1 MNAQNDAPAKN
12 ALAQVFVSYG
22 SKDAVRVVPIAK
34 LLEKA
39 GVSVWRDGDRILGGQ
54 YYGEQIVHA
63 IAHCELFLLIC
74 SPHSFGS
81 DNVHREVL
89 VNWEWGRSPYVPVWI
104 GPPMEIPERFRYCL
118 AGCQW
123 VDATAQSPD
132 AWLPQLL
139 SALKAHGVAAGAAR
153 QDANMVSRSPS
164 TGRGASALGPEL
176 RFKPG
181 DRPVPGADWELITLL
196 GKGGFGEVWKAHNP
210 HLPSQ
215 PPVALK
221 FCLRLDE
228 QAKRLLRHEADMVL
242 RVQQQV
248 KSEGIVPL
256 LHAYLNNDPPCLE
269 YPYIPGGTLVQLLD
283 EARQAGVSFKLQQVE
298 AIVARIAQV
307 LTAAHRATPKL
318 VHRDLKPA
326 NVLVERRAGGKRLLR
341 VTDFGI
347 GGIISQ
353 PLLEESQRSSSLHAN
368 MAAALTGAYT
378 PLYASPQQMRGDKP
392 DPRDDV
398 YALGVIWYQL
408 LAGDLTIP
416 APTGRRWPEPWR
428 ATGMSE
434 AALDLLASCF
444 ESDPAHRPADAGV
457 LAEQLRE
464 TTQGKAASADS
475 VPALPGVESPGAPRL
490 SRKGQLPAA
499 ALTSP
504 PAVETEP
511 DRDHTTLRPGI
522 WRQAEQRKW
531 IIAGFGLVS
540 AVVFAWSVW
549 PRAAP
554 PPVKSLVTEHSTTP
568 ADQSRPPDSLRVL
581 DISVKH
587 FANVD
592 GKFYRPRGVL
602 GKDTF
607 DARCDDSVTVE
618 ATLSRPAYAYLISFR
633 PDGTE
638 ELLFPEHEND
648 TPELT
653 DRPRY
658 PSKSRGADCGLN
670 EGAGLEAF
678 ALVVTSQ
685 PLPAYKTWRKKQGQS
700 PWNKFPAT
708 PGVVWTDSFAAVE
721 GLAQRGKGQEVKG
734 KTEVASLADWLRSA
748 PGVETVSAVGFS
760 VLSKDKP

>member
-1 MNAQNDAPAKN
+1 MNAQQDAPAKN

-22 SKDAVRVVPIAK
+22 SKDADRVVPIAR

-39 GVSVWRDGDRILGGQ
+39 GVSIWRDGDRILGGQ
-54 YYGEQIVHA
+54 YYGEQIAHA
-63 IAHCELFLLIC
+63 IAHCDLFLLIC
-74 SPHSFGS
+74 SSHSFGS

-89 VNWEWGRSPYVPVWI
+89 LNWEWGRRPYVPVWI
-104 GPPMEIPERFRYCL
+104 GPRMEIPERFRYCL

-123 VDATAQSPD
+123 VDANAHSPD

-139 SALKAHGVAAGAAR
+139 AALKAHGVAAGAPR
-153 QDANMVSRSPS
+153 RDAGTVPRSPS
-164 TGRGASALGPEL
+164 TGPGAGALGPGL

-228 QAKRLLRHEADMVL
+228 HARHLLRHEADMVL
-242 RVQQQV
+242 RMQQQV
-248 KSEGIVPL
+248 RTDGIVPL

-269 YPYIPGGTLVQLLD
+269 YPYVPGGTLVQLLD
-283 EARQAGVSFKLQQVE
+283 EARQAGVSLKPHQVE
-298 AIVARIAQV
+298 AILARIAQV

-326 NVLVERRAGGKRLLR
+326 NVLMERRTGGKRLLR

-347 GGIISQ
+347 GGIIAQ
-353 PLLEESQRSSSLHAN
+353 PLLEESKLSSSLQAN

-398 YALGVIWYQL
+398 YSVGVIWYQL
-408 LAGDLTIP
+408 LAGDLTVP
-416 APTGRRWPEPWR
+416 APTGRRWPEPLR
-428 ATGMSE
+428 AGGMSE

-457 LAEQLRE
+457 FAEQLRE
-464 TTQGKAASADS
+464 TTQGKAGNANAVQALAGFESTSAQ
-475 VPALPGVESPGAPRL
+475 PL
-490 SRKGQLPAA
+490 SREEQLPVA
-499 ALTSP
+499 ALMHS
-504 PAVETEP
+504 PAVAIVP
-511 DRDHTTLRPGI
+511 DRTVPKSRAGRPSLVQ
-522 WRQAEQRKW
+522 RQKW
-531 IIAGFGLVS
+531 IIAGFGLAS
-540 AVVFAWSVW
+540 AVVLVWSLW

-554 PPVKSLVTEHSTTP
+554 LQSLVTDQKGTP
-568 ADQSRPPDSLRVL
+568 ADQSRPLDPLRVL
-581 DISVKH
+581 DLSVKH
-587 FANVD
+587 FGNVD
-592 GKFYRPRGVL
+592 GKSYRPHGVL
-602 GKDTF
+602 GKDSF
-607 DARCDDSVTVE
+607 NARCDDSVTVE

-638 ELLFPEHEND
+638 ELLFPEDENEA
-648 TPELT
+648 PELT

-678 ALVVTSQ
+678 ALVATSQ
-685 PLPAYKTWRKKQGQS
+685 PLPAYKTWRDKHGHS
-700 PWNKFPAT
+700 PWNRYPAT
-708 PGVVWTDSFAAVE
+708 PGVVWSDSFAAVE
-721 GLAQRGKGQEVKG
+721 GSTQRGKGHEVKG
-734 KTEVASLADWLRSA
+734 KTEVATVADWLRA
-748 PGVETVSAVGFS
+748 VPGVETVAAVGFS
-760 VLSKDKP
+760 VLPREKP